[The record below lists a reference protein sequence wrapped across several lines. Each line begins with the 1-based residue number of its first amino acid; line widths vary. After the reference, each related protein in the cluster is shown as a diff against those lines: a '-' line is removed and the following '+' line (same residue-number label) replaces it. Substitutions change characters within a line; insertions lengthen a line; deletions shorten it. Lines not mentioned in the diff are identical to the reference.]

1 MDYDFPNSENDGSQP
16 YQARW
21 NKRGPQ
27 DLDRLCQ
34 QLIGAGR
41 PTFAVLDGAKFS
53 DLPNTLLRNRLV
65 SRPLYADR
73 GGQIRDFDLTSPQ
86 MIYLDRSR
94 DDEPENDDGPCK
106 IRILRAVSELMED
119 CSAGVFW
126 SCNRGGDALF
136 RHLRKIN
143 RVRVEVGHLPGAQ
156 ESRVDLEQDDLL
168 LFRHA
173 DANVMAQILPV
184 LPEREL
190 ELLMGPAEEVN
201 FVPDI
206 VWSIGQARHFTLT
219 NPQRA
224 AAGGGTLRFKDA
236 VMHDIETRRSVGVIR
251 HLIVACSEHFEK
263 YGQDYKD
270 LVIAAYHRGVNYRL
284 ETLED
289 LETFVRTECEYG
301 PRFEQR
307 PGHEEAEYMLAQS
320 SKSPTERVYYAR
332 RACIDAAS
340 QSKIDGSN
348 VARR

>member
-1 MDYDFPNSENDGSQP
+1 MDYDFPNSENHGSEP
-16 YQARW
+16 YQARL
-21 NKRGPQ
+21 NMRGPQ

-34 QLIGAGR
+34 QLIDAGR

-94 DDEPENDDGPCK
+94 DDEAENDDGPCK
-106 IRILRAVSELMED
+106 PRILRVVSELMDD

-143 RVRVEVGHLPGAQ
+143 RVRVEAGHLPAAQ
-156 ESRVDLEQDDLL
+156 ENHVDSNQDDLL

-173 DANVMAQILPV
+173 DANVMAQILPI

-190 ELLMGPAEEVN
+190 ELLIGPAEEVN
-201 FVPDI
+201 FIPNS
-206 VWSIGQARHFTLT
+206 VWSIGQAHPFTFT

-224 AAGGGTLRFKDA
+224 AAFGRGLRFNA
-236 VMHDIETRRSVGVIR
+236 AIMHDIETRRSVGVIR
-251 HLIVACSEHFEK
+251 HLIVACSDHLEK
-263 YGQDYKD
+263 YGQDYKG
-270 LVIAAYHRGVNYRL
+270 LVIAAYHRGVNYGL
-284 ETLED
+284 ETVED

-307 PGHEEAEYMLAQS
+307 PGHEEAEYMLAHS
-320 SKSPTERVYYAR
+320 SKSATERVYYAR

-340 QSKIDGSN
+340 Q
-348 VARR
+348 